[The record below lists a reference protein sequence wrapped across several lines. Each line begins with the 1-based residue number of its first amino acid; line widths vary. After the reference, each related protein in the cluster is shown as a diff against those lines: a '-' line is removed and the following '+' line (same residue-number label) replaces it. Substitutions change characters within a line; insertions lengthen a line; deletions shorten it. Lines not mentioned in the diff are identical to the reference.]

1 MRTLKNI
8 FLALILVSLFPLAS
22 FASDRE
28 ILREENGKK
37 CIDLSAAYEE
47 IKNTS
52 QAITGQEQSLDS
64 IKKAQS
70 LATLSNLYSFFMGDK
85 SFCIKDEVAASNV
98 SSLKSNGLLGMVD
111 KGNSDLLAMYPSFSV
126 VEHLAKEFVPG
137 YKGNNATL
145 AQSEMS
151 EGELREAEESA
162 TEDSERRYRQ
172 LDEKLSKGDTTGKD
186 LRDLED
192 NLSKAEEAERNAP
205 APDSAGYKYLKD
217 SLKLDKLWGQ
227 SRNIAYMFFVVAMIV
242 IGFMI
247 MFRNK
252 IGGQVLVSV
261 SNSIPQ
267 LIICLVLV
275 TFSFAIAGLMLD
287 IGRASMKVVERVFI
301 TAQKGAGDDSP
312 AVMNI
317 KGIGRLNDQ
326 LMYSFNPFDMIKN
339 KLQEVPLIG
348 GALGKTVDFATGW
361 KEKSGGAG
369 TGILWTR
376 MAGNL
381 FGWYFGLKA
390 VRQNEVIDG
399 DVGGAAGGSF
409 LAYGEAN
416 WSLELTGAIEAAK
429 DFLFA
434 KKGETVILGA
444 FFLILLFIVVC
455 LYASVKLFIT
465 IITTYIKIFVN
476 VVLGPLQIASG
487 ALPGNFSAVSNWF
500 KSLAANILVFPAI
513 IAILNL
519 FNYIGSNMDPGKFNF
534 FGNKGVFWP
543 GALLSIRGIFMF
555 AGYLFAANAP
565 ALVNGFLK
573 VGENKTMSAVGDTVK
588 RTAGKI
594 PMIGGMFN
602 K

>member
-8 FLALILVSLFPLAS
+8 FLALVLVSLFPLAS

-111 KGNSDLLAMYPSFSV
+111 KGNNDLLAMYPSFSV

-145 AQSEMS
+145 AQSEEDLRRGEGKAEKDSQRRDRQLEEKLSRGDTS
-151 EGELREAEESA
+151 ERELRELE
-162 TEDSERRYRQ
+162 
-172 LDEKLSKGDTTGKD
+172 GDLT
-186 LRDLED
+186 RI
-192 NLSKAEEAERNAP
+192 EEAERNAP
-205 APDSAGYKYLKD
+205 ALDSAGYKYLKD

-252 IGGQVLVSV
+252 IGGQVLVSI

-287 IGRASMKVVERVFI
+287 IGRSSMKVVERVFI
-301 TAQKGAGDDSP
+301 TAQKEAGDDSP

-326 LMYSFNPFDMIKN
+326 LMYSFNPFDMIKK
-339 KLQEVPLIG
+339 KLQGVPLVG
-348 GALGKTVDFATGW
+348 GALARGLDFATGW
-361 KEKSGGAG
+361 REKSGGSG
-369 TGILWTR
+369 TGILWTGV
-376 MAGNL
+376 AGRL
-381 FGWYFGLKA
+381 FRSYYGLKA
-390 VRQNEVIDG
+390 IRQNEMIDADAG
-399 DVGGAAGGSF
+399 VAGGIVVAEGNFAVEVS
-409 LAYGEAN
+409 GP
-416 WSLELTGAIEAAK
+416 IEAAK
-429 DFLFA
+429 DFFLS
-434 KKGETVILGA
+434 KGETAILGF